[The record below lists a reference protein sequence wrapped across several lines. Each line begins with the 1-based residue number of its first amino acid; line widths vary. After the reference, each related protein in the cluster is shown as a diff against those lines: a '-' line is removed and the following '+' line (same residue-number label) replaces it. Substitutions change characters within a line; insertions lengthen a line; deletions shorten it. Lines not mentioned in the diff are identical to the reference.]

1 MLELYNKVLGA
12 EHPHTLDSMSHV
24 AGAIDRQ
31 GQYIE
36 AEAMHRQVLELRTKV
51 LGAEHPH
58 TLVSMNN
65 LAAVHR
71 VHEDQAFYPSA
82 GLQLKTL

>member
-1 MLELYNKVLGA
+1 MNNLAAALY
-12 EHPHTLDSMSHV
+12 
-24 AGAIDRQ
+24 RQ
-31 GQYIE
+31 GQYME

-51 LGAEHPH
+51 LGTEHPH

-71 VHEDQAFYPSA
+71 VHEDQAFYPLRRSSTRER
-82 GLQLKTL
+82 GRKTL